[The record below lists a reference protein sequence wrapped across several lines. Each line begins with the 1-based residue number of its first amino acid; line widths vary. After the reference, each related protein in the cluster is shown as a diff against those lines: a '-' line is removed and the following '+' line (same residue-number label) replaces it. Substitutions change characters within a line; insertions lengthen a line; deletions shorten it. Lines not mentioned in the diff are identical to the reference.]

1 MHSQD
6 PITKLTQTLQRDD
19 GSQVRIVAQRGYGS
33 GLTASLDVY
42 VLRRDSSESNW
53 SLCGKDPHPEWRKM
67 SVDEYQKFGHCCK
80 VSDEAAF
87 CLIQRPYISKTLLT

>member
-67 SVDEYQKFGHCCK
+67 SVDDAQKCCAMPHQVK
-80 VSDEAAF
+80 FSGWH
-87 CLIQRPYISKTLLT
+87 PLLASQ

>member
-53 SLCGKDPHPEWRKM
+53 SLCGKSSPRVEKM
-67 SVDEYQKFGHCCK
+67 SVDEYQKFGRSEMLRYAHQVK
-80 VSDEAAF
+80 FSGWH
-87 CLIQRPYISKTLLT
+87 PLLASQ

>member
-42 VLRRDSSESNW
+42 VLR
-53 SLCGKDPHPEWRKM
+53 LGF
-67 SVDEYQKFGHCCK
+67 SVLG
-80 VSDEAAF
+80 
-87 CLIQRPYISKTLLT
+87 IKTLPSVTAAVTRTSSALSWLAGAPLALLRRGL

>member
-19 GSQVRIVAQRGYGS
+19 GSQVRIVARRYGS

-53 SLCGKDPHPEWRKM
+53 SLCRNITRVEKD
-67 SVDEYQKFGHCCK
+67 
-80 VSDEAAF
+80 VS
-87 CLIQRPYISKTLLT
+87 R

>member
-42 VLRRDSSESNW
+42 VR
-53 SLCGKDPHPEWRKM
+53 
-67 SVDEYQKFGHCCK
+67 HCCK
-80 VSDEAAF
+80 
-87 CLIQRPYISKTLLT
+87 

>member
-33 GLTASLDVY
+33 GLTARLM
-42 VLRRDSSESNW
+42 
-53 SLCGKDPHPEWRKM
+53 CTF
-67 SVDEYQKFGHCCK
+67 SVVIPLKATGHCAERSSPRVEK
-80 VSDEAAF
+80 DVS
-87 CLIQRPYISKTLLT
+87 R